1 MSTERIFTR
10 SIPARLNGVGEL
22 FGDFLVD
29 LDDDVAFVVL
39 DLLERNAADDAV
51 AQRLDFDAG
60 FDDRFDVNAVGRA
73 AIEFVDDHVL
83 RHVDEAAREVAGI
96 GGLERRIGQ
105 TLTRAV
111 RGDEV
116 LQHVEA
122 FAEVRSD
129 RAAR

>member
-1 MSTERIFTR
+1 M
-10 SIPARLNGVGEL
+10 PARLNRVRQL

-39 DLLERNAADDAV
+39 DLLERNAANNAV

-60 FDDRFDVNAVGRA
+60 FENRLDVNAVRRA

-83 RHVDEAAREVAGI
+83 RHVNQTPREVAGI

-105 TLTRAV
+105 TLASAV

-116 LQHVEA
+116 
-122 FAEVRSD
+122 F
-129 RAAR
+129 AAR